1 MPDYRQFCPV
11 AMAAEV
17 LCRRWTLILLRELI
31 AGSTRFNDLRRGVPR
46 MSTAVLSRR
55 LRELEAAGIVTRS
68 RCGAGGVHEYRLT
81 AAGEDLKSVVE
92 AVGFW
97 GQRWVDADLS
107 LEKLDASLLMWDMR
121 RNLVPDPL
129 PKRRSVIQFHFDGSP
144 TGDADWWLIVDADGE
159 VDLCS
164 IDPGFPVDLLVRV
177 PLREMTAIW
186 MGLSEIEAERAS
198 GRLRTDG
205 DPAID
210 GCMSDWLGR
219 SPFAAEA
226 KLAAV

>member
-46 MSTAVLSRR
+46 MSTAVL
-55 LRELEAAGIVTRS
+55 
-68 RCGAGGVHEYRLT
+68 
-81 AAGEDLKSVVE
+81 
-92 AVGFW
+92 W